1 MVMILAIYLIKRT
14 IVILICFKRP
24 ENFLMNAEVIFHFH
38 LEVIYNY
45 LKKKGQNDSL
55 KNIEKKV
62 LKRIDKYLKNFK
74 NDLDK
79 LQKCQLNIIYG

>member
-1 MVMILAIYLIKRT
+1 
-14 IVILICFKRP
+14 
-24 ENFLMNAEVIFHFH
+24 MNAEVIFHFH

-79 LQKCQLNIIYG
+79 LQKCQHNIIYG